1 MMSMLRIVIVSI
13 LLMIP
18 FGGAFAQASV
28 GGTLSSIDTA
38 KCISGNTGSIQLN
51 GYTGNIIR
59 WEYSYSGGDPWTPIA
74 HTSAVY
80 NFTNLSESISFRAI
94 VQVPANLPATSSVIR
109 INIYQTSLSGTIS
122 GASEVCQGTNYAHT
136 LSGSCGKI
144 VNWEQSTNG
153 GSTWSAVVQSTDST
167 VLSRSFTQ
175 NTIYRSNVKNGACP
189 AVISPSFMITAYQ
202 SSVSGTISGTDSV
215 CKSGNTV
222 NLNLGGS
229 VGTNYSWQTSLNP
242 NGSWTVVGNNSNAF
256 TTSNLENT
264 SFYRVSVK
272 NGACPES
279 TSAVYKVTV
288 SQISNGGTIAGD
300 LLICIGDS
308 VLLTNV
314 NYTGMLLNWEK
325 STNNGSSWTILNH
338 SADSYLDNNAL
349 TNTWYRTSVKN
360 GVCPAVYSAVRTVMV
375 SPLPVPDFSFAN
387 ACSGVLIPFTN
398 LTPGNNTYAWDYG
411 DGTGNNVT
419 NSNHTFSNSG
429 NYTVTMTATN
439 SSGCSNTVSHPLT
452 VYARPVANFQV
463 ADTICLMDQV
473 AFANLTQNTQGSI
486 VNYTWNFNG
495 LGTSN
500 LANPVFSQFPTGAH
514 PVSLKVL
521 NSAGCSDSISKVLMV
536 RDKPIAG
543 FEFQNACLGLPIAFS
558 NTSFGGNAQVS
569 YNWNFGDS
577 QGSTLTNPVHTYAAS
592 GNYNVSLIVSNSY
605 QCADTLVLP
614 LNVFNQPQI
623 DFTANN
629 VCMGDTTFFTPTVTG
644 VTGYAANWSFGDGF
658 SDTSHMASHVYGNY
672 GDFQVQFTVASDS
685 GCVQQITKNVKVY
698 ALPNAVFN
706 VQNACALD
714 SMVFM
719 NYSSIPTGSI
729 TASWDLGNN
738 VTSTDWSPVNA
749 YSAEGVYPIRL
760 AVMSNFGCADTVHS
774 TLTIFDKPQAIF
786 TASNVCYGVPVSFT
800 NNSVVI
806 YGSISNVLWDFGDNS
821 NSTIY
826 NPQKEYLNNG
836 SYNVSLIVQS
846 SNGCSD
852 TVVQTILV
860 YDAPI
865 ANFTAYNSCLGN
877 QTTFDNT
884 TMLDNGSFSSVWHFG
899 DGNSSTQFAPQ
910 YLYEDA
916 GIYMAKLVVTTDFG
930 CMDSISKPVVIYNL
944 PAANAGADAEID
956 KGYNTVLSGSGGI
969 SYTWSPS
976 NGLISPNTA
985 STAASPDQ
993 TTTYLLTVID
1003 NNGCLNSDSVTVYVD
1018 DSYKI
1023 KPFNFLTPDGNG
1035 KNDTWIIENIET
1047 YPANSVAVF
1056 NELGHEIWRM
1066 DAYDNTWDGRNKTGE
1081 IITDGTYYYIITFN
1095 GSDKVYKGDLLL
1107 IRNHQ

>member
-1 MMSMLRIVIVSI
+1 MLKTAIISI
-13 LLMIP
+13 LFIIS
-18 FGGAFAQASV
+18 FSGVFAQASV

-51 GYTGNIIR
+51 GSTGNIIR

-74 HTSAVY
+74 HTSAIY

-109 INIYQTSLSGTIS
+109 IHVYQTSLGGTIA
-122 GASEVCQGTNYAHT
+122 GASEVCQNTNYSYT
-136 LSGSCGKI
+136 LSGTRGKI
-144 VNWEQSTNG
+144 LNWEQSTNG
-153 GSTWSAVVQSTDST
+153 GSTWTAIVQSTDST
-167 VLSRSFTQ
+167 LLSRSFVQ
-175 NTIYRSNVKNGACP
+175 NTIYRSEVKNGACP
-189 AVISPSFMITAYQ
+189 TVISPSFLITAYQ
-202 SSVSGTISGTDSV
+202 PSVSGTLSGTDSV

-222 NLNLGGS
+222 ALNLGGS
-229 VGTNYSWQTSLNP
+229 VGTNYNWQTSPNP
-242 NGSWTVVGNNSNAF
+242 NGSWTAVGSNATTF
-256 TTSNLENT
+256 STSNLENT

-272 NGACPES
+272 NGTCPES
-279 TSAVYKVTV
+279 TSGVYKVVV
-288 SQISNGGTIAGD
+288 SQLSNGGTITGNM
-300 LLICIGDS
+300 LICIGDS

-314 NYTGMLLNWEK
+314 NYTGVLLNWEK
-325 STNNGSSWTILNH
+325 STNNGSSWTGINH
-338 SADSYLDNNAL
+338 TADSYLDNNAA
-349 TNTWYRTSVKN
+349 TDTWYRTSVKN
-360 GVCPAVYSAVRTVMV
+360 GVCPIATSAIKNVTV
-375 SPLPVPDFSFAN
+375 SPLPVPDFSFSN
-387 ACSGVLIPFTN
+387 ACSGILIPFTN
-398 LTPGNNTYAWDYG
+398 LTPGSNTYAWDYG

-419 NSNHTFSNSG
+419 NSNHTYSNAG
-429 NYTVTMTATN
+429 NYTVTMQATN
-439 SSGCSNTVSHPLT
+439 SSGCLNTISHPIT
-452 VYARPVANFQV
+452 VYARPTASFQV
-463 ADTICLMDQV
+463 EDTICLTDQV
-473 AFANLTQNTQGSI
+473 VFANLSQNTQGSI

-500 LANPVFSQFPTGAH
+500 LANPTFSQFTTGAN
-514 PVSLKVL
+514 PVTLTVL
-521 NSAGCSDSISKVLMV
+521 NSAGCSDSVSKVLMV

-543 FEFQNACLGLPIAFS
+543 FEFQNACLGLPIAFT

-569 YNWNFGDS
+569 CNWNFGDG
-577 QGSTLTNPVHTYAAS
+577 QGSVLTSPLHTYGAS

-605 QCADTLVLP
+605 QCADTLVQP
-614 LNVFNQPQI
+614 LSVFNQPQI
-623 DFTANN
+623 DFTSNN
-629 VCMGDTTFFTPTVTG
+629 VCLGDTTFFTPAVTG
-644 VTGYAANWSFGDGF
+644 ITGYSANWNFGDGF
-658 SDTSHMASHVYGNY
+658 SDTTQTTSHVYSNY

-685 GCVQQITKNVKVY
+685 GCVQNIIKNVKVY

-706 VQNACALD
+706 IQNGCMLD
-714 SMVFM
+714 SLVFT
-719 NYSSIPTGSI
+719 NYSSIPNGSI
-729 TASWDLGNN
+729 DASWDLGNN

-749 YSAEGVYPIRL
+749 YQTEGVYQIRL
-760 AVMSNFGCADTVHS
+760 AVMSNFGCADTTLS
-774 TLTIFDKPQAIF
+774 TLTIFDKPQAAF
-786 TASNVCYGVPVSFT
+786 TASNVCYGVPVTFT

-806 YGSISNVLWDFGDNS
+806 FGSISTVLWDFGDNS

-826 NPQKEYLNNG
+826 NPQKEYMNNG

-852 TVVQTILV
+852 TLVKTVLV

-884 TMLDNGSFSSVWHFG
+884 TTLDNGSFSSVWHFG
-899 DGNSSTQFAPQ
+899 DGNTSVQFAPQ
-910 YLYEDA
+910 YLFEDA

-944 PAANAGADAEID
+944 PAANAGADAQID
-956 KGYNTVLSGSGGI
+956 KGYHTQLSGSGG
-969 SYTWSPS
+969 STYTWSPS
-976 NGLISPNTA
+976 NGLVSPNTA
-985 STAASPDQ
+985 STPASPDL
-993 TTTYLLTVID
+993 TTTYILTVLD
-1003 NNGCLNSDSVTVYVD
+1003 NNGCLNSDSVTVYVE

-1023 KPFNFLTPDGNG
+1023 KPYNLLTPDGNG

-1107 IRNHQ
+1107 IRNHK